1 MKFLDNWC
9 NLCYTMLGGLFMER
23 IALQKLIDWNNNKRK
38 KPLIIWGA
46 RQVGKTYLAKELFAE
61 KYYKISYIYID
72 CKKEDEIREFC
83 SNTANAEKI
92 IEYISLRKG
101 KQINKKTLL
110 IFDEVQECPNIISA
124 LKYFCQDYREI
135 PVIATGSMVRIKLQR
150 ETHKRGSKENN
161 KFLFPVGKINQ
172 ITIYPMTFDEF
183 LMNSNKMLYDTIKNA
198 YESKHLLDFQIHEL
212 AMEQVYKY
220 LLVGGMPEAVE
231 AYIDDGNL
239 LEAREI
245 LKVLYDNYLSDM
257 ELYQASQEAVLRS
270 RLLFQNIYRELNKE
284 SKNFSP
290 GLIEEKSKTR
300 DYATSV
306 QWLTMAHIVNQSF
319 QLKEHITTPLMP
331 DSESNFRL
339 FLGDIGMFSY
349 QSGINAASFVSNE
362 RDNTLSGIFFE
373 NFVANELIAK
383 EHKLFYWRGKLS
395 SELEFIIES
404 NNKLYPIDVK
414 KGRGTLNSLEKFS
427 NHNKFEYA
435 IKVSK
440 NNYGYN
446 PDQKLLTIPFYFIP
460 FVAQDL
466 ANGTMEI

>member
-1 MKFLDNWC
+1 MKRN
-9 NLCYTMLGGLFMER
+9 
-23 IALQKLIDWNNNKRK
+23 ALQKLIEWNNSKRK
-38 KPLIIWGA
+38 KPMIVWGA
-46 RQVGKTYLAKELFAE
+46 RQVGKTYLVKDIFAQT
-61 KYYKISYIYID
+61 YYKDNYIYID
-72 CKKEDEIREFC
+72 CKIEDEIRDFC
-83 SNTANAEKI
+83 TKTANAKKI
-92 IEYISLRKG
+92 IEYISLLKG
-101 KQINKKTLL
+101 KQIDENTLL
-110 IFDEVQECPNIISA
+110 IFDEVQECPNIVSS
-124 LKYFCQDYREI
+124 LKYFCQDFRQI
-135 PVIATGSMVRIKLQR
+135 PVIATGSMVRIKIQR
-150 ETHKRGSKENN
+150 ETHKRGSGNDG

-172 ITIYPMTFDEF
+172 ITVYPMTFDEF
-183 LMNSNKMLYDTIKNA
+183 LMNSNSMLYDTIKKA
-198 YESKHLLDFQIHEL
+198 YENKTPLDTNIHEL

-231 AYIDDGNL
+231 AYIDGENL
-239 LEAREI
+239 FESREL

-257 ELYQASQEAVLRS
+257 ELYQASPEAILRS
-270 RLLFQNIYRELNKE
+270 RTLFTNIFNELNKE

-300 DYATSV
+300 DYATSI

-319 QLKEHITTPLMP
+319 QLKEHITMPLMP
-331 DSESNFRL
+331 DNESNFRL

-349 QSGINAASFVSNE
+349 QSGINASSFISSK

-383 EHKLFYWRGKLS
+383 EHKLFYWKGRAS
-395 SELEFIIES
+395 AELEFIVES

-414 KGRGTLNSLEKFS
+414 KGKGTLNSLEKFA

-446 PDQKLLTIPFYFIP
+446 SERKLLTIPFYFIP
-460 FVAQDL
+460 FVAKDL
-466 ANGTMEI
+466 ADGTMSV

>member
-1 MKFLDNWC
+1 
-9 NLCYTMLGGLFMER
+9 MER

-61 KYYKISYIYID
+61 KYYKSSYIYIY

>member
-1 MKFLDNWC
+1 MI
-9 NLCYTMLGGLFMER
+9 GGLGMER
-23 IALQKLIDWNNNKRK
+23 IALKKLIDWNNNKRK
-38 KPLIIWGA
+38 KPLIVWGA
-46 RQVGKTYLAKELFAE
+46 RQVGKTYLVEEIFAKT
-61 KYYKISYIYID
+61 YYEDNYIYID

-101 KQINKKTLL
+101 KPINAKTLL
-110 IFDEVQECPNIISA
+110 IFDEVQECPNIISS
-124 LKYFCQDYREI
+124 LKYFCQDFRDI

-150 ETHKRGSKENN
+150 ETHKRGSMKSE

-172 ITIYPMTFDEF
+172 MTIYPMTFDEF
-183 LMNSNKMLYDTIKNA
+183 LMNSNRILYDAIKNA
-198 YESKHLLDFQIHEL
+198 YDNKQPLDNQIHEL

-231 AYIDDGNL
+231 AYVEGDNL
-239 LEAREI
+239 LETREI

-270 RLLFQNIYRELNKE
+270 RVLFQNIFRELNKE

-300 DYATSV
+300 DYATSI

-319 QLKEHITTPLMP
+319 QLKEHITMPLMP

-349 QSGINAASFVSNE
+349 QSGINAASFISNE

-373 NFVANELIAK
+373 NFVANELVAK
-383 EHKLFYWRGKLS
+383 EHKLYYWRGRTS
-395 SELEFIIES
+395 AELEFIIES

-414 KGRGTLNSLEKFS
+414 KGKGTLNSLEKFS

-440 NNYGYN
+440 NNYGYSSE
-446 PDQKLLTIPFYFIP
+446 QKILTVPFYFFS
-460 FVAQDL
+460 FVARDL
-466 ANGTMEI
+466 ADGTMKISTQ

>member
-1 MKFLDNWC
+1 
-9 NLCYTMLGGLFMER
+9 MER
-23 IALQKLIDWNNNKRK
+23 IALQKLIDWDKDKRK
-38 KPLIIWGA
+38 KPLIVWGA
-46 RQVGKTYLAKELFAE
+46 RQVGKTYLVKEIFAE
-61 KYYKISYIYID
+61 TYYKNNYIYID

-83 SNTANAEKI
+83 SETANAEKI

-101 KQINKKTLL
+101 KQINEKTLL
-110 IFDEVQECPNIISA
+110 IFDEVQECPNIISS

-150 ETHKRGSKENN
+150 ETHKRGPNEND

-172 ITIYPMTFDEF
+172 ITVYSMTFDEF
-183 LMNSNKMLYDTIKNA
+183 LMNSNKILYNAIKKA
-198 YESKHLLDFQIHEL
+198 YEDKQPLDSQIHEL
-212 AMEQVYKY
+212 ALEQVYKY
-220 LLVGGMPEAVE
+220 LLIGGMPEAVE
-231 AYIDDGNL
+231 AYIEDNNL
-239 LEAREI
+239 LESREI
-245 LKVLYDNYLSDM
+245 LKVLYDNYLADM

-270 RLLFQNIYRELNKE
+270 RVLFQNIYRELNKE

-300 DYATSV
+300 DFATSI

-319 QLKEHITTPLMP
+319 QLKEHITMPLIP

-349 QSGINAASFVSNE
+349 QSGINAASFISSE
-362 RDNTLSGIFFE
+362 RENTLSGIFFE

-383 EHKLFYWRGKLS
+383 EHKLFYWRGKS
-395 SELEFIIES
+395 SAELEFIIES
-404 NNKLYPIDVK
+404 DNKLYPIDVK

-446 PDQKLLTIPFYFIP
+446 PEQKLLTVPFYFIP
-460 FVAQDL
+460 FVSKDL
-466 ANGTMEI
+466 ADETMTTITSGHQS

>member
-1 MKFLDNWC
+1 MKRN
-9 NLCYTMLGGLFMER
+9 
-23 IALQKLIDWNNNKRK
+23 ALQKLIEWNNSKRK
-38 KPLIIWGA
+38 KPMIVWGA
-46 RQVGKTYLAKELFAE
+46 RQVGKTYLVKDIFAQT
-61 KYYKISYIYID
+61 YYKDNYIYID
-72 CKKEDEIREFC
+72 CKIEDEVRDFC
-83 SNTANAEKI
+83 TKTANAKKI
-92 IEYISLRKG
+92 IEYISLLKG
-101 KQINKKTLL
+101 KQIDENSLL
-110 IFDEVQECPNIISA
+110 IFDEVQECPNIVSS
-124 LKYFCQDYREI
+124 LKYFCQDFRQI
-135 PVIATGSMVRIKLQR
+135 PVIATGSMVRIKIQR
-150 ETHKRGSKENN
+150 ETHKRGSGNDG

-183 LMNSNKMLYDTIKNA
+183 LMNSNSMLYDTIKKA
-198 YESKHLLDFQIHEL
+198 YENKTPLDMSIHEL

-231 AYIDDGNL
+231 AYIDGENL
-239 LEAREI
+239 FESREL

-257 ELYQASQEAVLRS
+257 ELYQASPEAILRS
-270 RLLFQNIYRELNKE
+270 RTLFTNIFNELNKE

-300 DYATSV
+300 DYATSI

-319 QLKEHITTPLMP
+319 QLKEHITMPLMP
-331 DSESNFRL
+331 DNESNFRL

-349 QSGINAASFVSNE
+349 QSGINASSFISSK

-383 EHKLFYWRGKLS
+383 EHKLFYWKGRS
-395 SELEFIIES
+395 SAELEFIVES

-414 KGRGTLNSLEKFS
+414 KGKGTLNSLEKFA

-446 PDQKLLTIPFYFIP
+446 SERKLLTIPFYFIS
-460 FVAQDL
+460 FVAKDL
-466 ANGTMEI
+466 ADGTMSV

>member
-1 MKFLDNWC
+1 MKRN
-9 NLCYTMLGGLFMER
+9 
-23 IALQKLIDWNNNKRK
+23 ALQKLIEWNNSKRK
-38 KPLIIWGA
+38 KPMIVWGA
-46 RQVGKTYLAKELFAE
+46 RQVGKTYLVKNIFAQT
-61 KYYKISYIYID
+61 YYKDNYIYID
-72 CKKEDEIREFC
+72 CKIEDEVRDFC
-83 SNTANAEKI
+83 TKTANAKKI
-92 IEYISLRKG
+92 IEYISLLKG
-101 KQINKKTLL
+101 KQIDENTLL
-110 IFDEVQECPNIISA
+110 IFDEVQECPNIVSS
-124 LKYFCQDYREI
+124 LKYFCQDFRQI
-135 PVIATGSMVRIKLQR
+135 PVIATGSMVRIKIQR
-150 ETHKRGSKENN
+150 ETHKRGSGNDG

-183 LMNSNKMLYDTIKNA
+183 LMNSNSMLYDTIKKA
-198 YESKHLLDFQIHEL
+198 YENKTPLDTNIHEL

-231 AYIDDGNL
+231 AYIDGENL
-239 LEAREI
+239 FESREL

-257 ELYQASQEAVLRS
+257 ELYQASPEAILRS
-270 RLLFQNIYRELNKE
+270 RTLFTNIFNELNKE

-300 DYATSV
+300 DYATSI

-319 QLKEHITTPLMP
+319 QLKEHITMPLMP
-331 DSESNFRL
+331 DNESNFRL

-349 QSGINAASFVSNE
+349 QSGINASSFISSK

-383 EHKLFYWRGKLS
+383 EHKLFYWKGRAS
-395 SELEFIIES
+395 AELEFIVES

-414 KGRGTLNSLEKFS
+414 KGKGTLNSLEKFA

-446 PDQKLLTIPFYFIP
+446 SERKLLTIPFYFIS
-460 FVAQDL
+460 FVAKDL
-466 ANGTMEI
+466 ADGTMSV

>member
-1 MKFLDNWC
+1 
-9 NLCYTMLGGLFMER
+9 MER
-23 IALQKLIDWNNNKRK
+23 IALQKLIDWNDNKRK
-38 KPLIIWGA
+38 KPLIVWGA
-46 RQVGKTYLAKELFAE
+46 RQVGKTYLVEELFAK
-61 KYYKISYIYID
+61 KYYKNNYIYVD

-83 SNTANAEKI
+83 SKTANAEKI

-101 KQINKKTLL
+101 KQINEKTLL
-110 IFDEVQECPNIISA
+110 IFDEVQECPNIISS
-124 LKYFCQDYREI
+124 LKYFCQDFREI
-135 PVIATGSMVRIKLQR
+135 PIIATGSMVRIKLQR
-150 ETHKRGSKENN
+150 ETHKRGSREND

-172 ITIYPMTFDEF
+172 LTIYPMTFDEF
-183 LMNSNKMLYDTIKNA
+183 LMNRNKMLYDVIKKA
-198 YESKHLLDFQIHEL
+198 YESKQPMDSQIHEL

-231 AYIDDGNL
+231 AYVDGDNL

-270 RLLFQNIYRELNKE
+270 RVLFENIYRELNKE

-300 DYATSV
+300 DYATSI
-306 QWLTMAHIVNQSF
+306 QWLTMAHVVNQSF

-331 DSESNFRL
+331 DSESSFRL

-349 QSGINAASFVSNE
+349 QSGINAASFVSSE

-383 EHKLFYWRGKLS
+383 EHKLFYWRGKTS
-395 SELEFIIES
+395 AELEFIIES
-404 NNKLYPIDVK
+404 NNKLYPLDVK
-414 KGRGTLNSLEKFS
+414 KGRGTLNSLKKFS

-446 PDQKLLTIPFYFIP
+446 PEQKLLTIPFYFIP
-460 FVAQDL
+460 FVARDL
-466 ANGTMEI
+466 ADGTMKV